1 MNILVVGPH
10 PDDQE
15 IGMGGTIA
23 RLVGQGHNVLLLDV
37 TDGEPTPHGSPEIR
51 AAEAAKAAGIL
62 GVRRRLLGFPNR
74 YVESTLELRHAIAA
88 VIREHQAQIIFAPYL
103 EDAHPDHL
111 AVSQAVIGARFAAR
125 LVKVD
130 EPWGQT
136 GRPIHP
142 KWLFFYY
149 AMHLRKV
156 HNPTFLVDISGFE
169 ERKIASIEAYHS
181 QFVAA
186 EKNRKVLKGIAAMG
200 TYFGSR
206 LGVAAA
212 EPFYSQEPLGLNSLD
227 GLVMDGY

>member
-1 MNILVVGPH
+1 MNVLVVGPH

-23 RLVGQGHNVLLLDV
+23 RLVEQGHDVLLLDI
-37 TDGEPTPHGSPEIR
+37 TNGEPTPHGSPEVR
-51 AAEAAKAAGIL
+51 AREAAKAAEIL
-62 GVRRRLLGFPNR
+62 GVKRRLLDFPNR
-74 YVESTLELRHAIAA
+74 YVENTLELRHAIAS
-88 VIREHQAQIIFAPYL
+88 VIREHQAQIVFAPYL

-111 AVSQAVIGARFAAR
+111 AVTQAVIGARFAAR

-130 EPWGQT
+130 EAWGQS
-136 GRPIHP
+136 GPPIHP

-156 HNPTFLVDISGFE
+156 HNPTFLFDISGYE
-169 ERKIASIEAYHS
+169 DRKIAAIEAYHS
-181 QFVAA
+181 QFVLP
-186 EKNRKVLKGIAAMG
+186 EKNRKVLKGIAALG

-212 EPFYSQEPLGLNSLD
+212 EPFFTQEPLGLISFD
-227 GLVMDGY
+227 GLVMEGH

>member
-23 RLVGQGHNVLLLDV
+23 RLAEQGHDLLLLDV
-37 TDGEPTPHGSPEIR
+37 TNGEPTPHGSPEIR
-51 AAEAAKAAGIL
+51 ATEAAEAAKIL
-62 GVRRRLLGFPNR
+62 GVPRRPLGFPNR
-74 YVESTLELRHAIAA
+74 YVENTLELRHAIAA
-88 VIREHQAQIIFAPYL
+88 VIREHQAQVIFAPYL

-111 AVSQAVIGARFAAR
+111 AVTQAVIGARFAAR

-130 EPWGQT
+130 EPWGRT

-142 KWLFFYY
+142 KWIFFYY

-156 HNPTFLVDISGFE
+156 HDPTFLIDISGYE

-181 QFVAA
+181 QFVLP
-186 EKNRKVLKGIAAMG
+186 EKNRKVLKGIAAMA

-212 EPFYSQEPLGLNSLD
+212 EPFYSQEPLGLCSFD
-227 GLVMDGY
+227 GLVMDGH